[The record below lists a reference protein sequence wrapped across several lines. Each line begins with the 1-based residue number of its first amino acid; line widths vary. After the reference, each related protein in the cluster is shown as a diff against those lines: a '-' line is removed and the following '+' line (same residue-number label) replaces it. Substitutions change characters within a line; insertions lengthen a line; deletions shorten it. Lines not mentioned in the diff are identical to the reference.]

1 MEDLGPPLRKEHA
14 LLAVRLAL
22 EGVPV
27 AAIARGMMY
36 TSSAIRETLQYHLE
50 IGSIVEM
57 PASDWPPTGR
67 RADRMPV
74 FLSALP
80 EAVQLNSCQR
90 LLTLTRL
97 EAGFML
103 VLLKRDEADKDTL
116 HYVIETQR
124 ALRRSRLNDSETT
137 DPKMVDVVIC
147 KLRTKLK
154 PKNIFIKTLWGRGY
168 YLDEESRKVAEFLL
182 TRFVQKEA
190 GPCTTVKSTEATSE
204 GGTH

>member
-1 MEDLGPPLRKEHA
+1 MEDLGPPLRKEPA
-14 LLAVRLAL
+14 LIAVRLAL

-168 YLDEESRKVAEFLL
+168 YLDEESRKVAESLL
-182 TRFVQKEA
+182 IRTIQA
-190 GPCTTVKSTEATSE
+190 SNE
-204 GGTH
+204 GAAQADHAPVG

>member
-1 MEDLGPPLRKEHA
+1 MEDLGPPLHKEPA
-14 LLAVRLAL
+14 LIAVRLAL

-168 YLDEESRKVAEFLL
+168 YLDEESRKVAESLL
-182 TRFVQKEA
+182 IRTIQA
-190 GPCTTVKSTEATSE
+190 SNE
-204 GGTH
+204 GAAQADHTPVG

>member
-1 MEDLGPPLRKEHA
+1 MNREDIGPPLPKEPA
-14 LLAVRLAL
+14 LIAVRLAL

-27 AAIARGMMY
+27 AAIARALLFPSGDV
-36 TSSAIRETLQYHLE
+36 RETLQYHLD

-57 PASDWPPTGR
+57 PASDWAPTAR
-67 RADRMPV
+67 RADRLPA
-74 FLSALP
+74 FLGVIP

-90 LLTLTRL
+90 LLKLTRL

-124 ALRRSRLNDSETT
+124 ALRRSRLNNSETT

-147 KLRTKLK
+147 KLRKKLK
-154 PKNIFIKTLWGRGY
+154 PLGINIKTLWGRGY
-168 YLDEESRKVAEFLL
+168 YLNEESRKVAESIL
-182 TRFVQKEA
+182 TGIVRE
-190 GPCTTVKSTEATSE
+190 GYEEATDI
-204 GGTH
+204 TTA